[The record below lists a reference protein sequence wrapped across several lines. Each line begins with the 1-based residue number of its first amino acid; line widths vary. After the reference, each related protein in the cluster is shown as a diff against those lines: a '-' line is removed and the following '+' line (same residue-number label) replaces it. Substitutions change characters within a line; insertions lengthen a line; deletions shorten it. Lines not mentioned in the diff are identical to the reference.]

1 MRYLVSTTLTLVVV
15 GSLHGEAVRYYEENG
30 ATIRE
35 ARSTVQ
41 VPVNDLRYQEQSQT
55 YYRPYTT
62 TQMTQVAV
70 PTPVTATQYRWV
82 PRWHGWWNVFRGPHL
97 AYHLESERKRVTT
110 LHTATV
116 PVTRTAMVPET
127 RTARVPVPY
136 VRYEP
141 REQVTRTVML
151 PSSNNTQLAQLPS
164 PTTDPRLAA
173 TNFAT
178 HPRYTPYGP
187 VSTFVAAAPQAG
199 YQRAP
204 TSVANAPSSTYQTYV
219 PSYASVFGS
228 GDNTTTAPQSSTVT
242 APRYV
247 ATPQSAAV
255 YGGVAR
261 LDGDLPRYSTNNPYG
276 VWQARAKPD
285 GRMQR

>member
-1 MRYLVSTTLTLVVV
+1 MRYLLSTTLTLFAV

-82 PRWHGWWNVFRGPHL
+82 PRWHGWWDIFRGPHL

-110 LHTATV
+110 LQTATV

-127 RTARVPVPY
+127 RTTRVPVPY

-151 PSSNNTQLAQLPS
+151 PDGN
-164 PTTDPRLAA
+164 
-173 TNFAT
+173 
-178 HPRYTPYGP
+178 GP
-187 VSTFVAAAPQAG
+187 VSSSQITVSAPP
-199 YQRAP
+199 RANESRSSVMD
-204 TSVANAPSSTYQTYV
+204 SVAHSAPV
-219 PSYASVFGS
+219 P
-228 GDNTTTAPQSSTVT
+228 
-242 APRYV
+242 
-247 ATPQSAAV
+247 
-255 YGGVAR
+255 
-261 LDGDLPRYSTNNPYG
+261 
-276 VWQARAKPD
+276 
-285 GRMQR
+285 